1 MASCEWSASVS
12 ERSRTCERSKS
23 VGTEEA
29 TNLISS
35 NHLDLDAER
44 ERIVDRLLGV
54 LTRGVEDR
62 EQADELEASERSER
76 KEKQHPSV
84 PSQKQN
90 K

>member
-1 MASCEWSASVS
+1 
-12 ERSRTCERSKS
+12 